1 MRIRVLLVDTSEEDA
16 MLGQIALILLC
27 LGVGFFFGK
36 KGVLNEAAAPA
47 LVRLTVDAVL
57 PCALFSTMR
66 SKFNA
71 QSLIDIGPFIII
83 PFASILL
90 LFLLAFTA
98 ARFLRLPANRRGI
111 FASVSAT
118 SNTIFLGLPVS
129 LALLGPG
136 GLSGALMYYMGNTTI
151 FWSLGLA
158 FIKRDAG
165 IPLEKQRFS
174 ALTAWLK
181 ALASPAF
188 ASLALSL
195 VFIFSGL
202 PLPEPIVTALSGFGS
217 MATPLALVY
226 MGFSISCLKK
236 ADLFLDRGLVGVIL
250 FRVLLSPLMVIG
262 LCTLYK
268 AISGTAVPRILAA
281 AFLLQAAM
289 PVMSQ
294 SPIVARREGSDE
306 AFAARAAG
314 LSLLLCPIPL
324 AAIMMLY

>member
-1 MRIRVLLVDTSEEDA
+1 
-16 MLGQIALILLC
+16 MLGQITLILLC
-27 LGVGFFFGK
+27 LVVGFFFGK
-36 KGVLNEAAAPA
+36 KGIINESAAPA

-66 SKFNA
+66 SKFNT
-71 QSLIDIGPFIII
+71 QSLIDVGPFIII

-90 LFLLAFTA
+90 LFLLAFATA
-98 ARFLRLPANRRGI
+98 RLLGLPANRRGI

-129 LALLGPG
+129 LALLGPD

-151 FWSLGLA
+151 FWSLCMA
-158 FIKRDAG
+158 FIRRDAD
-165 IPLEKQRFS
+165 IPLEKRRYS
-174 ALTAWLK
+174 ALTAWLR
-181 ALASPAF
+181 ALVSPALI
-188 ASLALSL
+188 SLALSL
-195 VFIFSGL
+195 VFIFFNI
-202 PLPEPIVTALSGFGS
+202 PLPEPIATALSGFGS

-236 ADLFLDRGLVGVIL
+236 ADLVPDRGLIGVIM
-250 FRVLLSPLMVIG
+250 FRVLLSPLMVFV
-262 LCTLYK
+262 LCTFYRLS
-268 AISGTAVPRILAA
+268 SGTAVPRILTT

-306 AFAARAAG
+306 AFAARAAA
-314 LSLLLCPIPL
+314 LSLILCPIPL
-324 AAIMMLY
+324 AVIMMVY

>member
-1 MRIRVLLVDTSEEDA
+1 
-16 MLGQIALILLC
+16 MLGPITLLLLC
-27 LGVGFFFGK
+27 LAVGFVFGK
-36 KGVLNEAAAPA
+36 KGILNESAAPA

-57 PCALFSTMR
+57 PCALFSTMY

-71 QSLIDIGPFIII
+71 QSLIDIGPFIFI

-90 LFLLAFTA
+90 LFLLAVVA
-98 ARFLRLPANRRGI
+98 ARLLRLPENRRGI

-136 GLSGALMYYMGNTTI
+136 GLSGALMYYMANTTI
-151 FWSLGLA
+151 FWSLCMA
-158 FIKRDAG
+158 FIRRDAG
-165 IPLEKQRFS
+165 IPLEELRFS

-181 ALASPAF
+181 ALASPAL

-195 VFIFSGL
+195 VFIFLSI

-226 MGFSISCLKK
+226 MGFSISSLKK
-236 ADLFLDRGLVGVIL
+236 ADLVPDRGLVGVIV
-250 FRVLLSPLMVIG
+250 FRVLLSPLMVFG
-262 LCTLYK
+262 LCKLYQV
-268 AISGTAVPRILAA
+268 STGTAVPRILAA

-294 SPIVARREGSDE
+294 SPIVARREGSAV
-306 AFAARAAG
+306 AFGARPAG
-314 LSLLLCPIPL
+314 LSLILCPIPL
-324 AAIMMLY
+324 ALIMMVY